1 MAKADTETAEPP
13 QFTGTVVHSRDFV
26 DGSEMAGRDVLV
38 LGVGNSALDI
48 ALVAV
53 RSKARSV
60 RVVYRKPAII
70 MPVSSA
76 DGKPVDT
83 YLNSRAFLD
92 APKMLQ
98 EYLFFSPVQAT
109 MKEFNRAGM
118 PPIPEGTPGFQIR
131 LSNLKEHQAWISAL
145 KEKKIEFCQKVRRF
159 HERSVTCGG
168 EDDAPITTVPV
179 VCCTGYSLEFPFLSA
194 DVKQS
199 FMKSYGVGV
208 SGNLMIAPNAANP
221 CCTCKSAFKHRLK
234 LVVVL

>member
-98 EYLFFSPVQAT
+98 DYLFFSPVQAT

-179 VCCTGYSLEFPFLSA
+179 
-194 DVKQS
+194 
-199 FMKSYGVGV
+199 
-208 SGNLMIAPNAANP
+208 
-221 CCTCKSAFKHRLK
+221 RLGLGAK
-234 LVVVL
+234 LVCLDLDHLQAEKEDGRTASERCKVGWWPLLTRVTGG